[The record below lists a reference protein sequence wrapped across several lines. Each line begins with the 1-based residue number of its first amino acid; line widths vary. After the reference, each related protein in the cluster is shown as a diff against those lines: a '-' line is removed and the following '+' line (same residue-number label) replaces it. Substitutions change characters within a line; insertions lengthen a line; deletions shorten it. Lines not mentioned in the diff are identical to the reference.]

1 MNEILPIT
9 IKLEKS
15 LNENLP
21 KLKAITNRLEAQF
34 NFQTLTAGWY
44 GDEEDVLAI
53 QLLLESPL
61 SYTAAISQ
69 QQDLSIQGIVIEEFS
84 DDAISFFNQIEQ
96 QVLCY
101 VAITEK
107 EIQLLNEEPKILV
120 TFIEKKLHKV
130 LNLIAVAHDLSR
142 V

>member
-69 QQDLSIQGIVIEEFS
+69 QQNLRTQGVVINEFS

-120 TFIEKKLHKV
+120 TFIEKKLNKV